1 MNSVVSWR
9 GYGAIFSA
17 RFRMLLQY
25 RAAAVAGFGTQLFW
39 GLIRV
44 MIFTAF
50 YASSAHTQPMSLPE
64 TITYLW
70 LVQAMFAMVP
80 WSVDSEVRALIRSGT
95 VAYEMLRPLDLY
107 TLWYSRGIASR
118 LAPTTLRAVPMF
130 LVAIPF
136 FGMGLPPS
144 FGSGLGW
151 LLTTFAALL
160 LSSAVSTLVVISML
174 FTISGDG
181 IARFVPPIIF
191 ALSGMLLPLPLMP
204 RWAQGTLN
212 FLPFRDLADVPFRV
226 YMGHIPFHQLGPVL
240 LHQVAWLIA
249 LILLGRALLARA
261 THRMV
266 VQGG

>member
-1 MNSVVSWR
+1 MNAGIALR

-50 YASSAHTQPMSLPE
+50 FHSSVQKQPMSLPE

-70 LVQAMFAMVP
+70 LIQAMFAMIP
-80 WSVDSEVRALIRSGT
+80 WSVDADVRALIRNGT

-107 TLWYSRGIASR
+107 TLWYCRGIASR
-118 LAPTTLRAVPMF
+118 LAPTALRAVPMF

-136 FGMGLPPS
+136 LGMGLPSSP
-144 FGSGLGW
+144 GSALAW
-151 LLTTFAALL
+151 LITTFLALL

-181 IARFVPPIIF
+181 IARFVPPIIYT
-191 ALSGMLLPLPLMP
+191 LSGMLVPLPLMP
-204 RWAQGTLN
+204 KWAQGALS

-226 YMGHIPFHQLGPVL
+226 YTGHIPVQEVGFVL
-240 LHQVAWLIA
+240 LHQAAWIVT

-261 THRMV
+261 TRRLV

>member
-1 MNSVVSWR
+1 MTSNPPWR
-9 GYGAIFSA
+9 GYAAIFSA

-39 GLIRV
+39 GLIRM

-50 YASSAHTQPMSLPE
+50 YASSTQAQPMSLRE
-64 TITYLW
+64 AITYLW
-70 LVQAMFAMVP
+70 LVQAMFAMIP
-80 WSVDSEVRALIRSGT
+80 WSVDAEVRTLIRSGT

-107 TLWYSRGIASR
+107 TLWYCRGIATR
-118 LAPTTLRAVPMF
+118 LAPTTLRAAPMF
-130 LVAIPF
+130 VIAILF

-144 FGSGLGW
+144 VGSGLGW
-151 LLTTFAALL
+151 LLCTFAALL

-181 IARFVPPIIF
+181 IARFVSPLIMT
-191 ALSGMLLPLPLMP
+191 LSGMLVPLPLMP
-204 RWAQGTLN
+204 HWAQSTLN

-226 YMGHIPFHQLGPVL
+226 YMGHIPPGQIGTAL
-240 LHQVAWLIA
+240 LHQAAWIA
-249 LILLGRALLARA
+249 VLVLLGRTLLARA
-261 THRMV
+261 ARRMV